1 MAQSIREVMTKD
13 PITLD
18 SGATIIEAARAMKDS
33 DVGNVI
39 VLDAGK
45 ICGIVTDRD
54 ITVRAVAEGRDAE
67 GTKLGDICSRD
78 VTTLS
83 PDDTVDDALRLM
95 REKAIRRL
103 PVVENDQPVGIVA
116 LGDIASDGGDTNRT
130 LENISEA
137 PANN

>member
-1 MAQSIREVMTKD
+1 MKQSIREVMTKD

-18 SGATIIEAARAMKDS
+18 SGSTIVEAARAMRDS

-39 VLDAGK
+39 VLENGK

-54 ITVRAVAEGRDAE
+54 IAVRAVAEGKDAQ

-78 VTTLS
+78 LTTIS
-83 PDDTVDDALRLM
+83 PDDSVEDATRIM

-103 PVVENDQPVGIVA
+103 PVVENDQAVGIVS
-116 LGDIASDGGDTNRT
+116 LGDLSEDGDAGRT
-130 LENISEA
+130 LEGISEA
-137 PANN
+137 PPNN

>member
-18 SGATIIEAARAMKDS
+18 SGATITEAARAMRDS

-39 VLDAGK
+39 VLESGK

-54 ITVRAVAEGRDAE
+54 ITVRAVAEGRAAE
-67 GTKLGDICSRD
+67 STRLGDICTRD
-78 VTTLS
+78 ITTIS
-83 PDDTVDDALRLM
+83 PDDSVDDAARLM

-116 LGDIASDGGDTNRT
+116 LGDLADGGDAGRT
-130 LENISEA
+130 LEGISEA
-137 PANN
+137 PPNN